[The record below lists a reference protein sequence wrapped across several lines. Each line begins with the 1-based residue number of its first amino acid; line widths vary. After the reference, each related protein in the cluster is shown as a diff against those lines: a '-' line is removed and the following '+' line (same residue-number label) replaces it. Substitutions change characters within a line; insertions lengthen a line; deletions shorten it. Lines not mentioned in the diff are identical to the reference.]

1 MSSRERR
8 PRSADRQSDDAENT
22 KTYAAF
28 WRAFRY
34 LAPYRGM
41 ITVSILCALFVGV
54 AFAGGLGTM
63 LPIMR
68 VLLEGDTLKS
78 WTDRE
83 IAEKR
88 LDAKLL
94 SQPVREVGGVQI
106 VSKIPR
112 HLGDTGLQ
120 KGDTIRAAGPDAS
133 VGVTLDRLA
142 DPAVASLPVTT

>member
-68 VLLEGDTLKS
+68 VLMEGDTLKS

-83 IAEKR
+83 IAERR

-94 SQPVREVGGVQI
+94 SQPARELGPVQVISVGKKSGPVAAA
-106 VSKIPR
+106 
-112 HLGDTGLQ
+112 GLK
-120 KGDTIRAAGPDAS
+120 KGDTIRVAQGDAPAAA
-133 VGVTLDRLA
+133 TLDRLA
-142 DPAVASLPVTT
+142 DPSD